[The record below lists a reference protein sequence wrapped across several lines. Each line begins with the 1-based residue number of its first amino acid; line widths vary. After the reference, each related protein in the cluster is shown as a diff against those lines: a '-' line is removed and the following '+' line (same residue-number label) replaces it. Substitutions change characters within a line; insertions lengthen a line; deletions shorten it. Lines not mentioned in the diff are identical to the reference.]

1 MLAAAL
7 LWGTTGTV
15 AHQAPAGSSQLAV
28 GLATFGFGGLVLLAL
43 SWPAVVGVL
52 RDRSARWLVA
62 VGVVG
67 VLGYA
72 SLYYVSMA
80 LVGVAVG
87 NALALGSGPVF
98 AAGLELVIERRR
110 PARAWVVATA
120 VSLAGMAL
128 LSWAG
133 ATGAASVV
141 DPAAGAG
148 AGLGLGGWGGPVLGV
163 VCGLGAGFG
172 YALYSWAGARLSVG
186 RSSRG
191 VMAAIF
197 GVSSVVL
204 VPWFLLVGPGVLL
217 TGTGP
222 WVLTYLVLLP
232 MAAAYLLFGYG
243 LGGMA
248 ASAATTLAL
257 AEPVV
262 ATCLAVVVLGERLP
276 PVGWVGFALVLA
288 GLGLVAR
295 AEAAHT

>member
-1 MLAAAL
+1 MWAHGHDGSSIPLRCGRGPDRAVDDVRSGGRVGAVLAAAL

-28 GLATFGFGGLVLLAL
+28 GLATFGFGGLVLLSL
-43 SWPAVVGVL
+43 SWHAVVRVL

-98 AAGLELVIERRR
+98 AAGLELAIERRR

-133 ATGAASVV
+133 ATSAPSVV
-141 DPAAGAG
+141 DPAAAAAAGWGAG
-148 AGLGLGGWGGPVLGV
+148 WGLGGWGGPVLGV

-232 MAAAYLLFGYG
+232 WPAP
-243 LGGMA
+243 
-248 ASAATTLAL
+248 S
-257 AEPVV
+257 
-262 ATCLAVVVLGERLP
+262 
-276 PVGWVGFALVLA
+276 
-288 GLGLVAR
+288 
-295 AEAAHT
+295 